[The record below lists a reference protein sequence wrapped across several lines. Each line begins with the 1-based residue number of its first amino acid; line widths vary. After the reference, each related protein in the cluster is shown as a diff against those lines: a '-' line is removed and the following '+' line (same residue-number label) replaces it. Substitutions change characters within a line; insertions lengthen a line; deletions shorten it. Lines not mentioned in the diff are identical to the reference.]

1 MSKGKDFY
9 DVMYEIWDAEIN
21 ARIKYYEE
29 LGGKGADETRYIPD
43 WYIPRLEDDNCYG
56 MHDWLINFAYCN
68 TTHEL
73 KLHRQRLAELE
84 DEWKQYIQGMKDDEK
99 QYRNVRVVGTGK
111 TQKVIYDWSPQ
122 KDDDFH
128 KDQRETK
135 ASGSLSYFK
144 RRYEVKDNIWI
155 ENNTPKP
162 PPPTVSID
170 EDPKEFFRQ
179 KVAAPSWVRG
189 SWEDVYATY
198 IDDSGVERNYT
209 HPDRLLKSRGV
220 FEGKRFGYS
229 ERESIFNEPTVKFNK
244 RGEPMATSKAKD
256 VLKTILTKN
265 NATAVK
271 APKKVAKTTDARLK
285 NIEGLRKSWITQIVK
300 MKEDFHGTGKAT
312 GIKYVPNDKKVED
325 SYFTAEF
332 ISKRKH
338 LMLQAGKPVFK
349 LNGNKDSVIEF
360 LQDIVDAISI
370 HAFDAQLL
378 THQRNVKKAKEAAE
392 EKKAAEEAK
401 KQSSSSFDR

>member
-1 MSKGKDFY
+1 MNKDKDFY
-9 DVMYEIWDAEIN
+9 DVMYEIWDAEIDE
-21 ARIKYYEE
+21 RIKYYEE
-29 LGGKGADETRYIPD
+29 LGGEGAAETRWIPKH
-43 WYIPRLEDDNCYG
+43 YIPRKEDDNCYG
-56 MHDWLINFAYCN
+56 MHDWLINLSYCN

-73 KLHRQRLAELE
+73 ELHRQRLAELE
-84 DEWKQYIQGMKDDEK
+84 DEWKQYIQGMKDDDK
-99 QYRNVRVVGTGK
+99 HYRNVKVVGTGK
-111 TQKVIYDWSPQ
+111 KQKITFEWDSWADGSWASTWET
-122 KDDDFH
+122 KDDFFE
-128 KDQRETK
+128 RT
-135 ASGSLSYFK
+135 
-144 RRYEVKDNIWI
+144 YEVKDVVNG
-155 ENNTPKP
+155 
-162 PPPTVSID
+162 
-170 EDPKEFFRQ
+170 R
-179 KVAAPSWVRG
+179 
-189 SWEDVYATY
+189 DVYATY
-198 IDDSGVERNYT
+198 IDNIGVERNYT
-209 HPDRLLKSRGV
+209 HPDYLLECRGV

-229 ERESIFNEPTVKFNK
+229 ERESMFNEPTVNFNK
-244 RGEPMATSKAKD
+244 KGEPMATSKAKD

-285 NIEGLRKSWITQIVK
+285 NIEGLRKTWITQIVK

-312 GIKYVPNDKKVED
+312 GIKYVPNAKKVED

-378 THQRNVKKAKEAAE
+378 THQRNVKKAKEEAA
-392 EKKAAEEAK
+392 EKKA
-401 KQSSSSFDR
+401 KQ